1 VAPADAIRTA
11 HGKGLQMQSDCGAI
25 NFPNGPML
33 WCERYI
39 LGRLE
44 KWGLHMTRASALA
57 LFAIVAAATAA
68 QAQVPPY
75 HVAKTVALGSPDR
88 WDYLVYDGASHRL
101 YVSHGDR
108 VTVVDGRDGTL
119 VGNIEGMP
127 GGTHGIGIV
136 TAAGKGYTDDGKA
149 GEAVAFDLKT
159 LKAAKR
165 IKAQDDADGIAF
177 DPVSGHIFVVDGD
190 SKVLTVID
198 PRTDSAIATINAGG
212 GLEYAVSG
220 ENGKL
225 YVDGAENKE
234 IVRIDT
240 AKNVADAH
248 WPIPGCTSPHGLAI
262 DRTAHRLFASCL
274 NAVLTVVN
282 ADSGA
287 VVATLP
293 IGQGT
298 DGAAFDPK
306 RKLIFSSNND
316 GTLSV
321 IREVTPEKFESLG
334 SIATAVTGKNMTI
347 DPATGRLFVAVADT
361 DPSAPIQA
369 GPNGRPGRP
378 RPLPGTL
385 KILFLDP
392 AP

>member
-1 VAPADAIRTA
+1 MKHPTAPALIVLASLA
-11 HGKGLQMQSDCGAI
+11 APAASYAE
-25 NFPNGPML
+25 GP
-33 WCERYI
+33 
-39 LGRLE
+39 
-44 KWGLHMTRASALA
+44 
-57 LFAIVAAATAA
+57 
-68 QAQVPPY
+68 PPY
-75 HVAKTVALGSPDR
+75 HVAKTIPLGSPDR
-88 WDYLVYDGASHRL
+88 WDYLVYDGPSHRL

-108 VTVVDGRDGTL
+108 VTVLDGRDGTIL
-119 VGNIEGMP
+119 GNVEGMP

-136 TAAGKGYTDDGKA
+136 ASAGKGYTDDGKA

-159 LKAAKR
+159 FKTTKR
-165 IKAQDDADGIAF
+165 IKAEDDADGIAF
-177 DPVSGHIFVVDGD
+177 DPSSGHIFVVDGD

-198 PRTDSAIATINAGG
+198 PATDSAIATINAGG

-220 ENGKL
+220 NNGKL

-234 IVRIDT
+234 IIRINT
-240 AKNVADAH
+240 ATNVVDAH

-262 DRTAHRLFASCL
+262 DTAAHRLFASCV
-274 NAVLTVVN
+274 NAVMTIVD
-282 ADSGA
+282 AETGA

-316 GTLSV
+316 GTISV
-321 IREVTPEKFESLG
+321 IREVTPQNFQSLG
-334 SIATAVTGKNMTI
+334 NIPTAVTGKNMTI
-347 DPATGRLFVAVADT
+347 DPAMGRLYVAVADI
-361 DPSAPIQA
+361 DPNAPVPVGA
-369 GPNGRPGRP
+369 NGRPGRP
-378 RPLPGTL
+378 KPLPGTL